1 MLCYKPILVKKFWLC
16 FESIQHFHLCGN
28 MNRSNSALGEDW
40 DISLRKRQSRGFRN
54 IWQCPGVGIILIYRR
69 AFSGLLPKMP
79 AFFVWIRVKESAKNC
94 RKKISTVLAL
104 HSFSPLYIINQ
115 IIITTGN
122 NFGEAYHLK
131 GEM

>member
-54 IWQCPGVGIILIYRR
+54 IWQFPGVGIILIYRR

-94 RKKISTVLAL
+94 RKKDFD
-104 HSFSPLYIINQ
+104 SFGGAFLFTTLYNKSNYYYHRKQLWRSLSP
-115 IIITTGN
+115 
-122 NFGEAYHLK
+122 
-131 GEM
+131 

>member
-40 DISLRKRQSRGFRN
+40 DISLRKRQSRGFRI

-79 AFFVWIRVKESAKNC
+79 AFFVWIRVNESAKNC
-94 RKKISTVLAL
+94 RKKDFD
-104 HSFSPLYIINQ
+104 SFGVAFLFTTLYNKSNYYYHRKQLWRSLSP
-115 IIITTGN
+115 
-122 NFGEAYHLK
+122 
-131 GEM
+131 